1 MYILPAMTVHEGRA
15 HRAILGGLLS
25 GAVAGAS
32 LNALAGLWPS
42 LRGPLDLL
50 IDGAAYPV
58 GQVFLRLLFLVVV
71 PLVFASLASGVAKL
85 GDLRRL
91 GRIGALTLGL
101 FLTTTAFSVALGLAV
116 MGFFQPGVGFDEAAR
131 RALMESFGGDAA
143 RFQPAAGPGSLRALV
158 TAVLDSVIP
167 RNILSAVVDMRMLP
181 LILFALLF
189 GSALA
194 SMPEGRRGP
203 MTAWLDALSEAMV
216 AVVGFAMRLA
226 PAAVFCLIFSVTA
239 RFGFGLLAKLAFFV
253 VLVFG
258 CYALQL
264 FVFYPFLVRSLAGFS
279 GRLFVRRTVP
289 VIVTAFSTSSSNAT
303 LPTTMR
309 VAETE
314 LGVRPAVAGFVCPL
328 GATINMNGTALFEG
342 AVVLFVAQV
351 FGVPMSLPQQA
362 LVVLLCVLSAVGTAG
377 IPGGSIPLLMGV
389 MAQVGVPPD
398 GIALVLGVDR
408 LLDMGRTVINVE
420 GDLAAAVCVEA
431 FEARREAA

>member
-1 MYILPAMTVHEGRA
+1 MSAHERRA
-15 HRAILGGLLS
+15 HRAILGGLFL
-25 GAVAGAS
+25 GALAGVGA
-32 LNALAGLWPS
+32 NALAGALPQ
-42 LRGPLDLL
+42 LKGPLETL

-58 GQVFLRLLFLVVV
+58 GQVFLRMLFLVIV
-71 PLVFASLASGVAKL
+71 PLVFASLAAGVARL
-85 GDLRRL
+85 GDLSRL
-91 GRIGALTLGL
+91 GRIGALTMGL
-101 FLTTTAFSVALGLAV
+101 FFLTTAFSVALGLAV
-116 MGFFQPGVGFDEAAR
+116 MGFFQPGVGFDEASR

-158 TAVLDSVIP
+158 TAVLDSVLP
-167 RNILSAVVDMRMLP
+167 RNILAAVADMRMLP

-189 GSALA
+189 GSALTA
-194 SMPEGRRGP
+194 LPEERRGR
-203 MTAWLDALSEAMV
+203 MTGWLDSLSDAMV
-216 AVVGFAMRLA
+216 AIVGFAMRLA
-226 PAAVFCLIFSVTA
+226 PVAVFCLIFTVTA
-239 RFGFGLLAKLAFFV
+239 RFGFGLLAKLAFYV

-258 CYALQL
+258 CYLLQL
-264 FVFYPFLVRSLAGFS
+264 LVFYPFLVKSLAGLS
-279 GRLFVRRTVP
+279 GRLFMRRTVP

-314 LGVRPAVAGFVCPL
+314 LGVRPAIAGFVCPL

-351 FGVPMSLPQQA
+351 FGIPLSLPQQA

-398 GIALVLGVDR
+398 GIALILGADR